1 MIGWWGHEQYHQH
14 PARHRDHHPGGCAV
28 AGCWAD
34 VMKWLVVV
42 LAILLSGCG
51 KAYLEPVEQLP
62 IEEMFTAPQPTKVE
76 TSNFTGWNKLWL
88 TSVILGQTADAA
100 TTIDKLGDGCME
112 GNPVFGPEPSNGT
125 IIIAKLAAIGVVVW
139 LAEYHPEYRN
149 WLYAPLAVIGT
160 GLAVWNSQ
168 QECR

>member
-1 MIGWWGHEQYHQH
+1 VV
-14 PARHRDHHPGGCAV
+14 GGR
-28 AGCWAD
+28 AD
-34 VMKWLVVV
+34 VKWLVVL
-42 LAILLSGCG
+42 LAILLAGCS

-62 IEEMFTAPQPTKVE
+62 IDEMFKVE
-76 TSNFTGWNKLWL
+76 SPAPAQNNSTFTGWNKFWL
-88 TSVILGQTADAA
+88 GTAILGQSADAA

-125 IIIAKLAAIGVVVW
+125 IIIAKLAAIGMVVW
-139 LAEYHPEYRN
+139 LAEYHPKYRN

-168 QECR
+168 QECK

>member
-1 MIGWWGHEQYHQH
+1 
-14 PARHRDHHPGGCAV
+14 V
-28 AGCWAD
+28 ADCWAD

-42 LAILLSGCG
+42 LAILLAGCG
-51 KAYLEPVEQLP
+51 KTYLEPVEQLP
-62 IEEMFTAPQPTKVE
+62 IEEMFKVE
-76 TSNFTGWNKLWL
+76 SPAPSQNHSTFTGWNKFWL
-88 TSVILGQTADAA
+88 TTAILGQTADAA

-125 IIIAKLAAIGVVVW
+125 IIIAKLAAVGMVVW
-139 LAEYHPEYRN
+139 LAEYNPKYRN
-149 WLYAPLAVIGT
+149 WLYAPLAVIGG